1 MKIVIQTQYRENYGA
16 QNWDGEGECPQ
27 YWRNKF
33 GSTFVVV
40 GLSVAEAINPQAIVD
55 EVASLI
61 EYSNEGS
68 EEQIIGWEL
77 LDDCEP
83 DGCDEWVHPWE
94 LSKQEDGSYIA
105 ARVVLNDAYG
115 WFSHDISSQTEQY
128 RMTAGGGREDY
139 QSEFKYR
146 EAA

>member
-16 QNWDGEGECPQ
+16 HSWDGEGKCPQ
-27 YWRNKF
+27 YWKNK
-33 GSTFVVV
+33 GGETYVLI
-40 GLSVAEAINPQAIVD
+40 GLSVSEAINSQAIVD
-55 EVASLI
+55 EVAPLI
-61 EYSNEGS
+61 EYSNEAS
-68 EEQIIGWEL
+68 EEHIIGWEL

-105 ARVVLNDAYG
+105 ARVVLNDEYG
-115 WFSHDISSQTEQY
+115 WFSRDIASHAEQY
-128 RMTAGGGREDY
+128 RMIPEGGREDY
-139 QSEFKYR
+139 QDEFKYR